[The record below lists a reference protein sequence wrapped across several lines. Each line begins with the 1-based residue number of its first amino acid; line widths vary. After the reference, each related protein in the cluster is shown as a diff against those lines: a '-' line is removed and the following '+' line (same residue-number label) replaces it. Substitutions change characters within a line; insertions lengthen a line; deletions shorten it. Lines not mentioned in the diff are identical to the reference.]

1 MIEKLDPKSRL
12 KYFPKWKFLKIKT
25 RRYLLRQI
33 YQDKMEKRNNYER
46 IEMNMTEKEI
56 DNMPIN
62 VLDKVFPIGPM
73 DSAF

>member
-1 MIEKLDPKSRL
+1 
-12 KYFPKWKFLKIKT
+12 
-25 RRYLLRQI
+25 
-33 YQDKMEKRNNYER
+33 MEKRNNYER